1 MTIAALALLLAACG
15 NEEILENNESGS
27 TGKVH
32 MTFTAG
38 MPQTRTSLG
47 EDGHAVNW
55 TQGDLVAI
63 YDGTETI
70 CKFEATEVSGSIATL
85 EGEAKVTDTYTAFYP
100 YTDDGTLT
108 LTHDAITFTLPATQT
123 ATAGGFAEGLNPSWA
138 QATGGSKNLEF
149 QNLCALAKFTVEAE
163 GVTEVTLTANNTGD
177 ALAGELTYTI
187 ADGPLT
193 ATGSASRSV
202 TLTGTFTK
210 GEEYYFVV
218 APGTLTGGITL
229 NYMDEGGKTYVK
241 TTQSE
246 VTFTAGKITNLGAL
260 DIANFAEALNAA
272 FANAVKESNS
282 HIQWRANPDGT
293 VSLDEYNKLE
303 IIMNRGT
310 FLDLQNKNI
319 TSLAGIEYF
328 TYLETLNCMGNQ
340 LTTLDVTKLT
350 KLTGLICAGN
360 QLTALDV
367 TGLTSLM
374 ILVCNDNQLVSL
386 DVSTL
391 EELGSLWC
399 HGNKMTALDIT
410 HNAYLGDLK
419 CGNQQDNQQLT
430 LTLWDTKKE
439 FWDRM
444 LNMYSDEN
452 SNVTTNFIETPV
464 NADHDG
470 YEEDGGEPVLQ

>member
-1 MTIAALALLLAACG
+1 MKAKNMTIAALALLLAACG

-70 CKFEATEVSGSIATL
+70 CKFEATEVEGSTATL

-108 LTHDAITFTLPATQT
+108 LDNTAITFTLRATQT
-123 ATAGGFAEGLNPSWA
+123 AVAGGFAEGLNPSWA
-138 QATGGSKNLEF
+138 QATGGSKNLTF
-149 QNLCALAKFTVEAE
+149 QNLCALAKFTVDAE
-163 GVTEVTLTANNTGD
+163 GVTEVTLTANQESD

-187 ADGPLT
+187 ADGTLT

-229 NYMDEGGKTYVK
+229 NYMGEGGKTYVK
-241 TTQSE
+241 TTTKQ
-246 VTFTAGKITNLGAL
+246 VTFTAGKITKLGAL

-272 FANAVKESNS
+272 FANAVKESNP

-293 VSLDEYNKLE
+293 VSLDEYNRME
-303 IIMNRGT
+303 IIMNRRT

-328 TYLETLNCMGNQ
+328 TDLEVLYCSGNQ

-350 KLTGLICAGN
+350 NLTGLICAGN
-360 QLTALDV
+360 QLTTLDV

-374 ILVCNDNQLVSL
+374 ILVCNDNQL
-386 DVSTL
+386 
-391 EELGSLWC
+391 
-399 HGNKMTALDIT
+399 TALDVT
-410 HNAYLGDLK
+410 GLTSLTDLY
-419 CGNQQDNQQLT
+419 CGNQTDAAGEPQT
-430 LTLWDTKKE
+430 LTLILTSAQKDTWDKRWGSYDDNARVYAKE
-439 FWDRM
+439 KD
-444 LNMYSDEN
+444 
-452 SNVTTNFIETPV
+452 
-464 NADHDG
+464 
-470 YEEDGGEPVLQ
+470 